1 MPRTRP
7 PDPRRL
13 AAHPNGV
20 VRATLLLAAVAALGL
35 ALSPRLLR
43 QRAQTPDGRDAS
55 LLVLL
60 NPGPSSGE
68 ASLALTGFSEG
79 CAGKT
84 GRIDID
90 SRVLAPGGMAMV
102 DLSDP
107 GTSGLPGDCRA
118 SGIVSGS
125 GAAFAALVLTEET
138 LSGGGLSAYLGQT
151 QPEAATELWLPRWS
165 GDAADDG
172 AASLMLMNPGAAPV
186 DVSLELLAPDGSPL
200 SCPACRATIAP
211 RSAVDMAVGQLGAQ
225 TGKPIGAARV
235 VARQVVLGLAL
246 GHPLPDRWAW
256 GLGQGA
262 VSPPRLP
269 ALRSRALMRSTG
281 GSALL
286 ARGLGQGSSRLDLVA
301 TGGPAG
307 GTLILLDPEG
317 KAEPAVNLGQIAA
330 GASEGLDLEAAKVAA
345 GTYTGRLRLSGEI
358 SGATVTQWPAGKA
371 RSATGWRPE
380 GTDLILPYFWPPD
393 ADHAAWITVAGAQDQ
408 SLTKA
413 QVALYEPGSRKA
425 LAVAAVDLPPGGSAT
440 LDLSDET
447 LFGKLDGHAALWAT
461 VSADLPVVATAH
473 LLRRVAGRVVVA
485 DYEALAAD
493 ALAKEIGAPWLRIG
507 AAGPEQ
513 ATPTASATLPPRA
526 TDTASPSPEPG
537 TPTATDGPPP
547 TATPAP
553 TEPLLPPLPATAP
566 PRSGPRPDPKSGWR
580 RLIDN
585 DSLGDAADL
594 VRLARAADGTV
605 WCLLRGPR
613 GGRLVA
619 LEPGGAVRQFND
631 RRSAV
636 EADFLGLIRGGS
648 VAGFWETDPA
658 GRIWVGGA
666 YYNGRIWFQA
676 LPDEPQP
683 SGILRAGDRS
693 VMAADGRV
701 WVPQEATVDCQ
712 RPQGCG
718 ARGLRLVDQAG
729 GQATGIDL
737 SGATGSPEGV
747 QLLHLGPV
755 TGPRSRLAGQS
766 ATDQGA
772 EVLAVTSQALYL
784 LPDATPILYPLLGPP
799 PRGGL
804 RNAGEAT
811 ASYRNGQGLQ
821 VITWIEEQRLAGP
834 RLRVYRNAWDAIGRR
849 WSATEDLTGSGS
861 PLTALVEAG
870 QRVTAAVE
878 APDGTLWLGTDG
890 GFLVG
895 RRGTLWL
902 KAQVPLTGGGDPRIR
917 GLQMAANGQTVL
929 LATAEG
935 LFAFDGQDFSGQ
947 RAIHLPWLG
956 TVRR

>member
-151 QPEAATELWLPRWS
+151 QHHLPGDDPRRTDRLSGLGAKLAHRHVHGRPRRDRRPAGRTAERAAVGRQKLQGDVDRRGPRVHEHQA
-165 GDAADDG
+165 GRAVVRRV
-172 AASLMLMNPGAAPV
+172 AAP
-186 DVSLELLAPDGSPL
+186 
-200 SCPACRATIAP
+200 
-211 RSAVDMAVGQLGAQ
+211 
-225 TGKPIGAARV
+225 
-235 VARQVVLGLAL
+235 ARQPEFGGRFRLGLAL

-358 SGATVTQWPAGKA
+358 GGATVTQWPAGKA

-425 LAVAAVDLPPGGSAT
+425 LAVAAVDLPPGGSLT

-513 ATPTASATLPPRA
+513 ATPTASATLPPRS
-526 TDTASPSPEPG
+526 DRGSPPARPC
-537 TPTATDGPPP
+537 PP
-547 TATPAP
+547 
-553 TEPLLPPLPATAP
+553 
-566 PRSGPRPDPKSGWR
+566 
-580 RLIDN
+580 
-585 DSLGDAADL
+585 
-594 VRLARAADGTV
+594 
-605 WCLLRGPR
+605 
-613 GGRLVA
+613 
-619 LEPGGAVRQFND
+619 
-631 RRSAV
+631 
-636 EADFLGLIRGGS
+636 
-648 VAGFWETDPA
+648 DPA
-658 GRIWVGGA
+658 G
-666 YYNGRIWFQA
+666 
-676 LPDEPQP
+676 
-683 SGILRAGDRS
+683 
-693 VMAADGRV
+693 
-701 WVPQEATVDCQ
+701 
-712 RPQGCG
+712 
-718 ARGLRLVDQAG
+718 
-729 GQATGIDL
+729 
-737 SGATGSPEGV
+737 
-747 QLLHLGPV
+747 
-755 TGPRSRLAGQS
+755 
-766 ATDQGA
+766 
-772 EVLAVTSQALYL
+772 
-784 LPDATPILYPLLGPP
+784 
-799 PRGGL
+799 
-804 RNAGEAT
+804 
-811 ASYRNGQGLQ
+811 
-821 VITWIEEQRLAGP
+821 
-834 RLRVYRNAWDAIGRR
+834 
-849 WSATEDLTGSGS
+849 
-861 PLTALVEAG
+861 
-870 QRVTAAVE
+870 
-878 APDGTLWLGTDG
+878 
-890 GFLVG
+890 
-895 RRGTLWL
+895 
-902 KAQVPLTGGGDPRIR
+902 
-917 GLQMAANGQTVL
+917 
-929 LATAEG
+929 
-935 LFAFDGQDFSGQ
+935 
-947 RAIHLPWLG
+947 
-956 TVRR
+956 